1 MDTCCRGG
9 GGVFIK
15 KGYNWCNLVYILIKV
30 CMHSLLLYFNKDIT
44 ISRFAKGSR
53 GILPRENLY
62 KWCKLISFGVYFD
75 HISSFKIIWIS
86 IFL

>member
-1 MDTCCRGG
+1 MDTVVEGG

-44 ISRFAKGSR
+44 ISRFAKGPR

-75 HISSFKIIWIS
+75 HISSFKII
-86 IFL
+86 